1 MARLSVQCNWCSKF
15 FFDDDYQNNYK
26 DSIFKSLGDF
36 VKITRNCP
44 YCDHISESL
53 TTIPNNVVK
62 VEERKDVHV
71 WHNWTPKPRKRK

>member
-36 VKITRNCP
+36 VRITRNCP
-44 YCDHISESL
+44 YCDHIGESL
-53 TTIPNNVVK
+53 SIMLKNVIE
-62 VEERKDVHV
+62 VERDDTHV
-71 WHNWTPKPRKRK
+71 WRNWTPKSRKRK